1 MTTTTNTT
9 YTLTFSTFSTTLS
22 KKIISVTFAPVHMDK
37 VEITSDA
44 DHEIK
49 VGVGDARGETCW
61 MLPPRQVGMI
71 VRYTDDARKIWHLM
85 IAEGW
90 KVRP

>member
-1 MTTTTNTT
+1 
-9 YTLTFSTFSTTLS
+9 
-22 KKIISVTFAPVHMDK
+22 MDK

-61 MLPPRQVGMI
+61 SLPMGMI

>member
-1 MTTTTNTT
+1 MMTTTTE
-9 YTLTFSTFSTTLS
+9 YTLTFSTFS

-49 VGVGDARGETCW
+49 VGVGDARGETYW
-61 MLPPRQVGMI
+61 MLPPRQVGRI
-71 VRYTDDARKIWHLM
+71 VRYTDDARKIWNAM